1 VSSGHSPDWLKSKNP
16 AAPAVKREEEE
27 DWGKCP
33 ALIRSCV
40 MLGRKIGRPK
50 EQGGQGSEV

>member
-1 VSSGHSPDWLKSKNP
+1 
-16 AAPAVKREEEE
+16 VKREEEE

-40 MLGRKIGRPK
+40 MLGRNRLDLLLPRGILPAHRHDGVASAAGRRRRL
-50 EQGGQGSEV
+50 

>member
-1 VSSGHSPDWLKSKNP
+1 LDDPPFFDNSEERT
-16 AAPAVKREEEE
+16 VKREEEE

-33 ALIRSCV
+33 VLIRSCV